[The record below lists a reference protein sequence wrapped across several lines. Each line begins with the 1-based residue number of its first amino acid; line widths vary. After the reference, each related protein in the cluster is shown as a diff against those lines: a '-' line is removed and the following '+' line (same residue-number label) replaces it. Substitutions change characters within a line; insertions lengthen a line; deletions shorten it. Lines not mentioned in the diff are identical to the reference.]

1 MPAVHKARV
10 KQPEKEIIMKVENPK
25 DVFVMLLSNVRRTTE
40 RTNSI
45 LSELS
50 QVAQEPEIK
59 EALEARVFVSKR
71 TLEKIDEAF
80 RLIGEKPM
88 ELTGKLQDVF
98 VEDFRRELAEL
109 KSPPVRHIFILSK
122 AIHLTHWRIGEFV
135 ALIAAADFT
144 RHFGVGVLIESCLA
158 DDLAFVERTR
168 RLLRRLAEVKL
179 AAKVGA

>member
-1 MPAVHKARV
+1 
-10 KQPEKEIIMKVENPK
+10 MKVENPR
-25 DVFVMLLSNVRRTTE
+25 DVFLMLLSNVRRTTE
-40 RTNSI
+40 RTNTI
-45 LSELS
+45 LNELS
-50 QVAQEPEIK
+50 QVAQEPEIR
-59 EALEARVFVSKR
+59 EALEARAFVSKS

-109 KSPPVRHIFILSK
+109 KSPPVRHLFILSK
-122 AIHLTHWRIGEFV
+122 AIHLAHLRMGEFV
-135 ALIAAADFT
+135 ALIAAADLT

-168 RLLRRLAEVKL
+168 RLVRRLAEVKL

>member
-1 MPAVHKARV
+1 
-10 KQPEKEIIMKVENPK
+10 MKVENPK

-40 RTNSI
+40 RTNTI
-45 LSELS
+45 LNELS

-71 TLEKIDEAF
+71 TIEKIDEAF

-109 KSPPVRHIFILSK
+109 KAPPVRHLFILSK
-122 AIHLTHWRIGEFV
+122 AIHLTHLRIGEFI

>member
-1 MPAVHKARV
+1 
-10 KQPEKEIIMKVENPK
+10 MKVENPR
-25 DVFVMLLSNVRRTTE
+25 DIFVMLLSHVRRTTE
-40 RTNSI
+40 HTNAI
-45 LSELS
+45 LSELK

-59 EALEARVFVSKR
+59 EALEARAFVSK
-71 TLEKIDEAF
+71 TMLEKIDEAF

-109 KSPPVRHIFILSK
+109 KAPPVRHIFILSK
-122 AIHLTHWRIGEFV
+122 AIHLAHLRIGELV
-135 ALIAAADFT
+135 ALVAAADVT